1 MTGGGG
7 RICSV
12 TGGAGGRGGSD
23 GQLYAGR
30 PGFHP
35 GLATM
40 ALALSMPQA
49 PRQQRATCVS
59 SGIGA
64 NRPRG
69 QCESILSGEEETR
82 VSVGGDGGS
91 ESLRG
96 WWVSM
101 LPRGRQQCGAA
112 RGSVGVGVGVCAGD
126 GEADSSQVRS
136 CQPGPGRRP
145 LGHRHSRD
153 HGGPGRKALDGD

>member
-1 MTGGGG
+1 M
-7 RICSV
+7 

-35 GLATM
+35 GLATV
-40 ALALSMPQA
+40 ALALSMPQS

-96 WWVSM
+96 CRCYREGDSSAERPEAVLVLASVSALAM
-101 LPRGRQQCGAA
+101 GRLTAVKFAPVSLAPADGHQGTGAA
-112 RGSVGVGVGVCAGD
+112 AITADQD
-126 GEADSSQVRS
+126 GRPWMLINYLCWGWLIVR
-136 CQPGPGRRP
+136 
-145 LGHRHSRD
+145 
-153 HGGPGRKALDGD
+153 